1 MSNRGFYDTSPFTYY
16 MSMVMI
22 IVVLQENQW
31 SCHVDTGR
39 KLNVHKTFRRRPVR
53 FLNVQFTSCFYEDA
67 QCLLLYRY
75 GNIPTRLIKLAAE
88 FLVSSLAFVIIPLS
102 NNPTKLSNTVK
113 QFVNCCRRIVWVLF
127 DQFLGLTLK
136 RLTIIL
142 KHLVALETVK
152 ISPIPKLSQSK

>member
-1 MSNRGFYDTSPFTYY
+1 MNFNYILFR
-16 MSMVMI
+16 MV
-22 IVVLQENQW
+22 VT
-31 SCHVDTGR
+31 HVDTGR

-102 NNPTKLSNTVK
+102 DNPTKLSNTLK
-113 QFVNCCRRIVWVLF
+113 QFVSCCRRIVWVLF
-127 DQFLGLTLK
+127 DHFLVLTLK

-152 ISPIPKLSQSK
+152 ISPIPKLSQSI